1 LGFPVPVSSLIIQD
15 MGTVKSIKKP
25 KALRFLNRSEVA
37 EMLGLSVKTLDGW
50 ALQGIG
56 PRFRRFGQNG
66 QKGVRYELADVEA
79 FIENSPIGGG
89 PTAA

>member
-1 LGFPVPVSSLIIQD
+1 MLQD
-15 MGTVKSIKKP
+15 MGAVKSMKEP
-25 KALRFLNRSEVA
+25 KESRRFLDRSEVA

-56 PRFRRFGQNG
+56 PRFRRLGH
-66 QKGVRYELADVEA
+66 KAVRYERADVEA
-79 FIENSPIGGG
+79 FIQKSPIGGG